1 MTIDIK
7 PVRYVP
13 VVLADGKSHTIYFS
27 NKAFFEI
34 ERLLDVS
41 FMEFPDGVFGM
52 KLSPEEFE
60 GMIIGG
66 ASQESASLRIG
77 RRIKLSRIAVL
88 LWAGLLHKDSGL
100 TVDDA
105 LELIDVQTN
114 LSEVIMAI
122 TSAYAAALGV
132 EEKDEDSKNPQG
144 PDDSVSGDAESS
156 SPKSTK

>member
-1 MTIDIK
+1 MAIDIK

-13 VVLADGKSHTIYFS
+13 VTLADGKSHTIYFS
-27 NKAFFEI
+27 NRAFFEI
-34 ERLLDVS
+34 ERMIDVS

-60 GMIIGG
+60 GMIDG
-66 ASQESASLRIG
+66 SPKTSAALRIG

-88 LWAGLLHKDSGL
+88 LWAGLLHKDPDL

-105 LELIDVQTN
+105 LELIDIQNN
-114 LSEVIMAI
+114 LGEVMMAI

-132 EEKDEDSKNPQG
+132 EEKDSKNPQG
-144 PDDSVSGDAESS
+144 SESNSASGDEGSS
-156 SPKSTK
+156 SPKSTS